1 VLLVADG
8 NIKSLNS
15 LRHHYKAENGRHGE
29 GSNKH
34 GRNGKDTIIK
44 VPLGTVIKVD
54 GEVVGDLW
62 EDDET
67 LLIAD
72 GGMGGIGNVGFIT
85 STLQRGKEATDG
97 TDGEDKVIEL
107 EMKIIANIGLVTEI
121 CTIISSS
128 VASGPTRG

>member
-1 VLLVADG
+1 
-8 NIKSLNS
+8 
-15 LRHHYKAENGRHGE
+15 
-29 GSNKH
+29 
-34 GRNGKDTIIK
+34 
-44 VPLGTVIKVD
+44 VIKVD

-128 VASGPTRG
+128 VASGWLS